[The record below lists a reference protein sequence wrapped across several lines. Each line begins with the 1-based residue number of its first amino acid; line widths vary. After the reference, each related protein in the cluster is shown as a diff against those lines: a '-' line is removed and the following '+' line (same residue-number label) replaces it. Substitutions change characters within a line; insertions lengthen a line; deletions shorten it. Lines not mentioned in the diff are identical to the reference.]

1 MAWGATDDDY
11 KHMFFHDDAQVL
23 SEAECHDLLASASF
37 GRMALTIR
45 ALPVVMPVNYGYL
58 GGSVILGMGDG
69 PARRAVAEENV
80 IALGV
85 DSANFTDVFWAVLA
99 IGKATEV
106 TDPSQTAQYQS
117 LGLADP
123 TGTAASHYL
132 RLQPDILTGYRTTIR

>member
-1 MAWGATDDDY
+1 
-11 KHMFFHDDAQVL
+11 MFFHDDAQVL
-23 SEAECHDLLASASF
+23 SEAECQDLLASANF

-69 PARRAVAEENV
+69 PARRAAAAENV

-85 DSANFTDVFWAVLA
+85 DSSNLADVFWAVLV
-99 IGKATEV
+99 IGKASEV
-106 TDPSQTAQYQS
+106 TNPAQRTQFQS

-123 TGTAASHYL
+123 TGAAASHYL
-132 RLQPDILTGYRTTIR
+132 QLQPDILTGYRTTTR